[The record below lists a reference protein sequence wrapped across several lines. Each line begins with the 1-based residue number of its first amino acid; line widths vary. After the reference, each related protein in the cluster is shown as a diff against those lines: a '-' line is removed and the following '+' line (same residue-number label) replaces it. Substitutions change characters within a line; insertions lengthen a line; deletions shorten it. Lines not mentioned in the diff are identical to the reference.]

1 MLCWL
6 CWLKQEGAV
15 SLEAHDLEGRTRH
28 RLGRSSLKVKCDM
41 IIRASAQGEVKDGKA
56 CIMKKTSPGTG
67 VKSVSIT
74 AEAPVSGRKYTH
86 KVGFKLCLE

>member
-1 MLCWL
+1 
-6 CWLKQEGAV
+6 
-15 SLEAHDLEGRTRH
+15 
-28 RLGRSSLKVKCDM
+28 M

>member
-1 MLCWL
+1 MFGAMLV
-6 CWLKQEGAV
+6 KTEEGAV
-15 SLEAHDLEGRTRH
+15 SLEAHDLEGGTRH

-41 IIRASAQGEVKDGKA
+41 IIRASAQGEVKDGRA

-74 AEAPVSGRKYTH
+74 AVAPVSGHKYTH
-86 KVGFKLCLE
+86 KVGFKLCLD